1 MCVLHAL
8 TIIHPLKYFTIKRAF
23 TSIKTSAGNFILF
36 IRELFTAYLV
46 YMVNETKTERDK
58 ICLKYLKCQASWKE
72 YQQ

>member
-46 YMVNETKTERDK
+46 SYYN
-58 ICLKYLKCQASWKE
+58 
-72 YQQ
+72 